1 MAISYRY
8 HDMNNMKVMLPFCH
22 LQGDDAVHDAI
33 RQRELEVG
41 VPKRVKFALT
51 AFGSINDDVLWAAL
65 FVLAVLVR
73 DSSTLHQKTTQA
85 IAASH
90 IVEVLKL
97 TVHAYTARQD
107 EYSQVG
113 VCEGYGVSSTC
124 SRI

>member
-1 MAISYRY
+1 
-8 HDMNNMKVMLPFCH
+8 MLALVSIPAAEAFSHFFLFC

-51 AFGSINDDVLWAAL
+51 TFGSVNDDVLWAAL

-73 DSSTLHQKTTQA
+73 DSSTLHERTTRA
-85 IAASH
+85 IAGSN
-90 IVEVLKL
+90 IVEVLKM
-97 TVHAYTARQD
+97 TVQTYTARQD

-113 VCEGYGVSSTC
+113 LV
-124 SRI
+124 RNDLK